1 MASNIALLP
10 NLTAEGNLARYLN
23 EIQRFPMLQA
33 TKNTCWLEDGWST
46 KIRAAHQ
53 L

>member
-23 EIQRFPMLQA
+23 EIQKLP
-33 TKNTCWLEDGWST
+33 N
-46 KIRAAHQ
+46 AASQ
-53 L
+53 RRIYVSEKMGGA